1 MAVLLCFLCF
11 GRSRLGLL
19 GEAFLE
25 PARNIA
31 VGLDAAELVEQLV
44 TGVFVKDCVDVA
56 GAACTIKT
64 DDAAH
69 AVAVAADRV
78 AVACEEEQRQVRRK
92 VALLFARA
100 QRMNRSRKAEAVKI
114 KLHFSSD

>member
-78 AVACEEEQRQVRRK
+78 AVACEEEQRQV
-92 VALLFARA
+92 ALLFARA

>member
-1 MAVLLCFLCF
+1 MTVLLCFLCF
-11 GRSRLGLL
+11 GRSRLGLF

-44 TGVFVKDCVDVA
+44 TGVFVKNCVDVA
-56 GAACTIKT
+56 GAACTIKA

-78 AVACEEEQRQVRRK
+78 AVACEEEN
-92 VALLFARA
+92 A
-100 QRMNRSRKAEAVKI
+100 
-114 KLHFSSD
+114 